1 MRKKKNENFYA
12 ELINSK
18 NIIDITSLEK
28 RISNITKHG
37 KQLIENEITAIN
49 KLLENRYEKYGIIDE
64 IENVEA
70 FKRGYYDLGKIGL
83 TLNEIRTRIIRLGYE
98 KETPLGIRIQQ
109 DWNYIAHLLNDLLYL
124 ENINLHNYLA
134 LLNEHLEKCKNSD
147 LHSIYSEKQLEGI
160 YNYLCRKKLFCDNT
174 KFREF
179 LKVFK
184 SYGFENFDKIKVNTS
199 QRGNKALLRVAVE
212 VLTKNFPVSLVNRY
226 FADENGNHLNIG
238 CHNRSTA
245 YDDYRK
251 EMLQILS

>member
-124 ENINLHNYLA
+124 ENINLHNYL
-134 LLNEHLEKCKNSD
+134 L
-147 LHSIYSEKQLEGI
+147 
-160 YNYLCRKKLFCDNT
+160 
-174 KFREF
+174 KF
-179 LKVFK
+179 L
-184 SYGFENFDKIKVNTS
+184 I
-199 QRGNKALLRVAVE
+199 
-212 VLTKNFPVSLVNRY
+212 
-226 FADENGNHLNIG
+226 
-238 CHNRSTA
+238 
-245 YDDYRK
+245 
-251 EMLQILS
+251 